1 MFLAG
6 RYWLNH
12 GQAIWKRGQV
22 TDYMK
27 FKIDKKYISWG
38 VTAFCV
44 VAASI
49 IFYSLIFRLDGLI
62 RRLGSLYNI
71 LAPIL
76 FGAVIAYLLNPIM
89 KFLENSVVKFCKW
102 RSLEPREKLGK
113 IMRLACVILSLFFFY
128 ACIYALF
135 AMLVPQL
142 MDSII
147 NLINSFPRY
156 AVNIQDWLIQLFR
169 DNPDLE
175 NSASGL
181 METAI
186 EKAESWLNSL
196 LPRLQDF
203 MKLFS
208 SRVFDVLIFLK
219 NVIIGSMISIYF
231 LYGKESFLAR
241 GKRLLY
247 ACIPKIEVANNILRD
262 LRFVERTFG
271 GFFVGK
277 MIDSVIIGLLCYI
290 GTTILSMPY
299 ALLVSVVVGVTNIIP
314 FFGPFIGAI
323 PCALLILLVSPLKCL
338 YFIIFILVL
347 QQCDGNF
354 IGPKIL
360 GNSTGLSSFMVV
372 VAILVGSGFFG
383 VVGMIIGVPL
393 FAVISQICSNA
404 IERRL
409 KKHHLPL
416 EIENYDDLNHV
427 DEQTRK
433 PCKEAMQPFDRSQVF
448 RYGVRGNRLSDPDTD
463 DEILPAYI
471 IRKASKRRHQT
482 NIPHLREDSFVEVRK
497 ASEFGKIEEDGD
509 SENCGN
515 KE

>member
-1 MFLAG
+1 
-6 RYWLNH
+6 
-12 GQAIWKRGQV
+12 
-22 TDYMK
+22 
-27 FKIDKKYISWG
+27 
-38 VTAFCV
+38 
-44 VAASI
+44 
-49 IFYSLIFRLDGLI
+49 
-62 RRLGSLYNI
+62 
-71 LAPIL
+71 
-76 FGAVIAYLLNPIM
+76 
-89 KFLENSVVKFCKW
+89 
-102 RSLEPREKLGK
+102 
-113 IMRLACVILSLFFFY
+113 
-128 ACIYALF
+128 
-135 AMLVPQL
+135 MLVPQL
-142 MDSII
+142 VDSII

-156 AVNIQDWLIQLFR
+156 TVNMQEWLGQLFR

-175 NSASGL
+175 STASGL
-181 METAI
+181 VETVI
-186 EKAESWLNSL
+186 ERAESWLNSL
-196 LPRLQDF
+196 LPRLQDI

-231 LYGKESFLAR
+231 LYGKEAFLAR

-247 ACIPKIEVANNILRD
+247 ASIPKVEIANNILRD
-262 LRFVERTFG
+262 VRFVERTFG

-277 MIDSVIIGLLCYI
+277 IIDSAIIGLLCYI
-290 GTTILSMPY
+290 GTTLFQIPY
-299 ALLVSVVVGVTNIIP
+299 ALLVSVIVGVTNIIP

-323 PCALLILLVSPLKCL
+323 PCALLILLVNPLKCL
-338 YFIIFILVL
+338 YFVIFILVL

-393 FAVISQICSNA
+393 FAVLSQICSNA

-409 KKHHLPL
+409 RTHQLPL
-416 EIENYDDLNHV
+416 EVEDYEELDHV

-433 PCKEAMQPFDRSQVF
+433 ACKEARQPFDRSQVF

-471 IRKASKRRHQT
+471 IRKAAKRGQQAH
-482 NIPHLREDSFVEVRK
+482 IPHLREDSFVEIRE
-497 ASEFGKIEEDGD
+497 ASEFEESGDRKPKIKREGLQKNQKIQSNQTDDNSGKG
-509 SENCGN
+509 SG
-515 KE
+515 KK

>member
-1 MFLAG
+1 
-6 RYWLNH
+6 
-12 GQAIWKRGQV
+12 
-22 TDYMK
+22 MK
-27 FKIDKKYISWG
+27 FKIDKKYVNLG

-62 RRLGSLYNI
+62 HRLGALYNI

-76 FGAVIAYLLNPIM
+76 FGAVIAYLLNPVM
-89 KFLENSVVKFCKW
+89 KFLEKNVIRFCKW
-102 RSLEPREKLGK
+102 RGFEPKEKLGK
-113 IMRLACVILSLFFFY
+113 MIRLVCVILSLVFFY
-128 ACIYALF
+128 TCIYALF

-142 MDSII
+142 VDSII
-147 NLINSFPRY
+147 SLINSFPRY

-175 NSASGL
+175 SSASGL
-181 METAI
+181 METVI

-219 NVIIGSMISIYF
+219 NAIIGSMISIYF

-247 ACIPKIEVANNILRD
+247 AGIPKVELANNILRD
-262 LRFVERTFG
+262 LKFVERTFG

-277 MIDSVIIGLLCYI
+277 LIDSAIIGLLCYI
-290 GTTILSMPY
+290 GTTILSIPY

-393 FAVISQICSNA
+393 FAVLSQICSNA

-409 KKHHLPL
+409 KKNQLPL
-416 EIENYDDLNHV
+416 DVEAYEDLDHV

-433 PCKEAMQPFDRSQVF
+433 PCKEARQPFDRSQVF

-471 IRKASKRRHQT
+471 IRKSSRKGQR
-482 NIPHLREDSFVEVRK
+482 NDIPHLREDSFVEVRE
-497 ASEFGKIEEDGD
+497 ASEFGNEEIR
-509 SENCGN
+509 
-515 KE
+515 K

>member
-1 MFLAG
+1 
-6 RYWLNH
+6 
-12 GQAIWKRGQV
+12 
-22 TDYMK
+22 
-27 FKIDKKYISWG
+27 
-38 VTAFCV
+38 
-44 VAASI
+44 
-49 IFYSLIFRLDGLI
+49 
-62 RRLGSLYNI
+62 
-71 LAPIL
+71 
-76 FGAVIAYLLNPIM
+76 VIAYFLNPVM
-89 KFLENSVVKFCKW
+89 KFLEKDVGKLCKW
-102 RSLEPREKLGK
+102 RGFEPRERLGK
-113 IMRLACVILSLFFFY
+113 IIRLVCVILSLVFFY

-175 NSASGL
+175 SSASGL

-196 LPRLQDF
+196 LPRLQDI

-208 SRVFDVLIFLK
+208 SRVFDILVFLK
-219 NVIIGSMISIYF
+219 NAIIGSMISIYF
-231 LYGKESFLAR
+231 LYGKETFLAR

-247 ACIPKIEVANNILRD
+247 ACIPRVEIANNILRD

-277 MIDSVIIGLLCYI
+277 IIDSAIIGLLCYI
-290 GTTILSMPY
+290 GTTLLGIPY

-323 PCALLILLVSPLKCL
+323 PCALLILLVNPLKCL
-338 YFIIFILVL
+338 YFVIFILVL

-393 FAVISQICSNA
+393 FAVVSQICSNA

-409 KKHHLPL
+409 KKHQLPL
-416 EIENYDDLNHV
+416 EVEDYDNLNHV

-433 PCKEAMQPFDRSQVF
+433 PCKDAMQPFDRSQVF

-471 IRKASKRRHQT
+471 IRKASRKGRQAD
-482 NIPHLREDSFVEVRK
+482 IPYLREDSFVEIRK
-497 ASEFGKIEEDGD
+497 ASEFGEIEEDMGT
-509 SENCGN
+509 
-515 KE
+515 KIHKPKK